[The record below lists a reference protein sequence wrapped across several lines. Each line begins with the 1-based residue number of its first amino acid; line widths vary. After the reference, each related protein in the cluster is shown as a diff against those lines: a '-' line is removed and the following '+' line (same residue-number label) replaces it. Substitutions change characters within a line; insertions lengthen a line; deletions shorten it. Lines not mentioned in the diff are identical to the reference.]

1 MGPGGERLLILS
13 RKGFDSGFGG
23 RPSPVLPDGRMVSLP
38 IPEDPSPVSF
48 GECLIDPGTSVASLL
63 VSLDVTAVGL
73 SVSGPAS
80 PMRCAIARSGG
91 WRWR

>member
-1 MGPGGERLLILS
+1 
-13 RKGFDSGFGG
+13 
-23 RPSPVLPDGRMVSLP
+23 VLPDGRMVSLP

>member
-1 MGPGGERLLILS
+1 
-13 RKGFDSGFGG
+13 
-23 RPSPVLPDGRMVSLP
+23 
-38 IPEDPSPVSF
+38 
-48 GECLIDPGTSVASLL
+48 VASLL